1 MKNSCA
7 ATAGIVA
14 AVVAGV
20 TAGAAPTRADTWS
33 EQVLAAHNAVRAQY
47 GAAPLTWS
55 SDLYPGVLRQARS
68 CRFPDAQWPVRYGEN
83 LFATRHP
90 SAGIAEAVAS
100 WMQEM
105 GRYDYANP
113 GFSPATGRFTQLVW
127 KSTTQVAA
135 AVMTCPPNT
144 VIPGYS
150 GNATYIVARY
160 TPPGNFPDR
169 FRENVSGPAAFR

>member
-20 TAGAAPTRADTWS
+20 TSGAAPAHADAWS

-47 GAAPLTWS
+47 GAVPLTWN
-55 SDLYPGVLRQARS
+55 SDLYPGVLRQAQS
-68 CRFPDAQWPVRYGEN
+68 CRFPQSEWPVRYGEN

-90 SAGIAEAVAS
+90 SVGIVEAVAS

-105 GRYDYANP
+105 ALYDYANP
-113 GFSPATGRFTQLVW
+113 GFSPSTGHFTQVVW

-160 TPPGNFPDR
+160 TPAGNFPDR
-169 FRENVSGPAAFR
+169 FRENVAGPAAFR